1 MPLAVDAVETIGR
14 FVDTVF
20 LVYLL
25 LILIHIVLS
34 WFRQLPYN
42 RWLNLFRGFLYDV
55 VDPYLRIFRRF
66 LPMARLGGIGL
77 DLSPIVGII
86 VLYVA
91 RIVVGRIIGSF
102 E

>member
-42 RWLNLFRGFLYDV
+42 RWLNLLRGFLYDV

>member
-1 MPLAVDAVETIGR
+1 MLLAVDAVETIGR

-25 LILIHIVLS
+25 LILVHIVLS
-34 WFRQLPYN
+34 WFRQLPYHP
-42 RWLNLFRGFLYDV
+42 WLSRFRSFLYDV

-66 LPMARLGGIGL
+66 LPMARLGGLGL

-86 VLYVA
+86 VLEIL
-91 RIVVGRIIGSF
+91 RRVVGAIIGQF
-102 E
+102 D

>member
-1 MPLAVDAVETIGR
+1 MLLAVDAVETIRR

-25 LILIHIVLS
+25 LILVHIVLS
-34 WFRQLPYN
+34 WFRQLPYHP
-42 RWLNLFRGFLYDV
+42 WLSRFRGFLYDV

-66 LPMARLGGIGL
+66 LPMARLGGLGL

-86 VLYVA
+86 VLEVL
-91 RIVVGRIIGSF
+91 RRVVGAIIGQF
-102 E
+102 D

>member
-1 MPLAVDAVETIGR
+1 MLLAVDAVDTIRR

-25 LILIHIVLS
+25 LILIHIILS
-34 WFRQLPYN
+34 WFRQLPYHP
-42 RWLNLFRGFLYDV
+42 WLSAFRSFLHDV

-66 LPMARLGGIGL
+66 LPMLRLGGMGL

-86 VLYVA
+86 VLEIVR
-91 RIVVGRIIGSF
+91 RIVTGIIGSF
-102 E
+102 G

>member
-1 MPLAVDAVETIGR
+1 MLLAASAVETIGR

-25 LILIHIVLS
+25 LILIHIILS
-34 WFRQLPYN
+34 WFRQLPYHP
-42 RWLNLFRGFLYDV
+42 WLSAFRGFLSDV

-66 LPMARLGGIGL
+66 LPMLRLGGLGL
-77 DLSPIVGII
+77 DLSPIIGII
-86 VLYVA
+86 LLLVA
-91 RIVVGRIIGSF
+91 RGVVGAIIGSF

>member
-1 MPLAVDAVETIGR
+1 MPLAVDPVETIGR

-34 WFRQLPYN
+34 WFKQLPYN
-42 RWLNLFRGFLYDV
+42 PWLNSFRGFLYDV

-77 DLSPIVGII
+77 DLSPILGII
-86 VLYVA
+86 VLVVLRRVA
-91 RIVVGRIIGSF
+91 GGIIGSF
-102 E
+102 D